1 MRKIL
6 YSEYILFVHTVM
18 TYLFSS
24 SLSLVWYL
32 NYFSIFT
39 AAVIFIELYII
50 KRWRPGHEWIAL
62 FLPLFLVAGM
72 GLVAVFFDP
81 ITAQFGFKIGYSYIV
96 AFMYF
101 SVVLATRRIWF
112 LVWGLFLSLAYLAI
126 SQGLGASD
134 LALNEGARA
143 KLVIGSDAKTDGL
156 NANVYGLI
164 CLFCSAFASFQA
176 FEAKCLYR
184 SLVVRVLIYIVSAV
198 VVLVS
203 LQQIVIVTGSR
214 KGMIFMCYWL
224 AVVGLMAMRG
234 RISIGRLFVGS
245 IVSVLFLGAGLV
257 ALYFSPFFWRF
268 EEMFYS
274 LTGQTTDEM
283 SVVTRSEFY
292 KMGFDMWL
300 SSPIYG
306 DFCRFWKTV
315 GTYSH
320 SNPIELLVNHG
331 IIGLS
336 LYHLYYFFVFRNT
349 FIPCFKS
356 GNSIV
361 RSTTIFLGAFFLM
374 FFLWEIAAVNYYSR
388 YSFPVIGVLLG
399 MSVVNFR
406 RMREFDIG
414 RAPYQRF

>member
-6 YSEYILFVHTVM
+6 YSEYILLVHTVM

-39 AAVIFIELYII
+39 AAVIFIELYMI
-50 KRWRPGHEWIAL
+50 KGWRPGREWIVL
-62 FLPLFLVAGM
+62 FVPLFLLAGI
-72 GLVAVFFDP
+72 GLIAVLLDP
-81 ITAQFGFKIGYSYIV
+81 ITKPYGIKIGYAYIL
-96 AFMYF
+96 AYMYF
-101 SVVLATRRIWF
+101 SVVLATKRIWF
-112 LVWGLFLSLAYLAI
+112 VVWGLFLSLAYLAI
-126 SQGLGASD
+126 SQGFGASD
-134 LALNEGARA
+134 LALHEGIRA
-143 KLVIGSDAKTDGL
+143 KLVIGSDAKTDRL

-176 FEAKCLYR
+176 FEAKRLYR
-184 SLVVRVLIYIVSAV
+184 SLVVRVLIYIVSAII
-198 VVLVS
+198 VLVS
-203 LQQIVIVTGSR
+203 SQQIVIVTGSR

-224 AVVGLMAMRG
+224 VVAGVMAMRG
-234 RISIGRLFVGS
+234 RISIGRLFAS
-245 IVSVLFLGAGLV
+245 LIVSTLLLVAGLV
-257 ALYFSPFFWRF
+257 VLYLSPFFWRF

-274 LTGQTTDEM
+274 LTGQATNEM
-283 SVVTRSEFY
+283 SVVARTEFY
-292 KMGFDMWL
+292 KVGFDMWL

-306 DFCRFWKTV
+306 DFCRFWKTF

-331 IIGLS
+331 IIGFF
-336 LYHLYYFFVFRNT
+336 LYYVYYLNT
-349 FIPCFKS
+349 FKKIILPCLRSRIPVIC
-356 GNSIV
+356 
-361 RSTTIFLGAFFLM
+361 STAIFLGAFFLM

-399 MSVVNFR
+399 MSVVNLMR
-406 RMREFDIG
+406 LREFGNG

>member
-6 YSEYILFVHTVM
+6 YSEYILIVHTVM

-24 SLSLVWYL
+24 SLSLVWHL

-50 KRWRPGHEWIAL
+50 KRRRPGHEWIAL

-96 AFMYF
+96 ALMYF
-101 SVVLATRRIWF
+101 SVVLVTRRIWF

-143 KLVIGSDAKTDGL
+143 KLVIGSDVKTDRL
-156 NANVYGLI
+156 NVNVYGLI

-176 FEAKCLYR
+176 FEAKRLYQ
-184 SLVVRVLIYIVSAV
+184 SLVVRVLICTVSAV

-214 KGMIFMCYWL
+214 KAMIFMCYGL
-224 AVVGLMAMRG
+224 AVAGVMAMRG
-234 RISIGRLFVGS
+234 RISIGRLFVGL
-245 IVSVLFLGAGLV
+245 IVSALFLCVGLV

-274 LTGQTTDEM
+274 LTGQETDEM
-283 SVVTRSEFY
+283 SVVARYEYY

-331 IIGLS
+331 IIGFF
-336 LYHLYYFFVFRNT
+336 LYYVYYLNT
-349 FIPCFKS
+349 FKKTILPCLRSRIPV
-356 GNSIV
+356 I
-361 RSTTIFLGAFFLM
+361 RSTAIFLGAFFLM

-399 MSVVNFR
+399 MSVVNLR
-406 RMREFDIG
+406 RLHELRR
-414 RAPYQRF
+414 RAFYGTRF